1 MNPVATDSTATPAA
15 SPRPTP
21 TRPVLRAVRNIE
33 RARMAPSAGP
43 VPAAETWTSRPRGR
57 ARPAESAGVDIPSL
71 QAVTHRLSAGGGDAG
86 QPTDLRRP
94 AGGASESGR
103 RGCSRH
109 RRRACHRCSGR
120 QRASSCRWMRP
131 TVRPR
136 ARGAVRGRAARTR
149 PSVLVLTDGSGAGG
163 QSRLPST
170 SRLLAAAGATP
181 GAVFGRLTDRALY
194 AAILARDAGLALG
207 LVDELTTMIVRN
219 GIDYVVADALEGY
232 NPAHDL
238 CHVLVSAAVELAARA
253 GRRVVHLDFPLVG
266 RPDAR

>member
-1 MNPVATDSTATPAA
+1 VHFSA
-15 SPRPTP
+15 PR
-21 TRPVLRAVRNIE
+21 L
-33 RARMAPSAGP
+33 
-43 VPAAETWTSRPRGR
+43 PRGR
-57 ARPAESAGVDIPSL
+57 PALVVAHPGHEL
-71 QAVTHRLSAGGGDAG
+71 RLHGW
-86 QPTDLRRP
+86 L
-94 AGGASESGR
+94 E
-103 RGCSRH
+103 
-109 RRRACHRCSGR
+109 RA
-120 QRASSCRWMRP
+120 
-131 TVRPR
+131 
-136 ARGAVRGRAARTR
+136 R

-266 RPDAR
+266 QPDALPSRRASVKLRLDDAALARKLAAASAYVGLGDEVETALAAHGVEAFRVECLRPLAPDALHALPPEDPPFYERYGAGRVAAGRYAQVLRYREHFEPLAEAVRRRVLVEEPCAACAS